1 MSFSVP
7 RLGEALLALPPVSPD
22 TPLCVAL
29 SGGIDSMVLVAALA
43 ELRAEGVV
51 GALRAHHVDHGLHPD
66 SGVWAGACESV
77 CRTLG
82 VPLQTVRVEV
92 PRERG
97 DSLEAAA
104 RSVRYE
110 ALAAGLGHDECLLT
124 AHHGDDQME
133 TVLLQLLRGSGPAG
147 LAAMPKYRPLADGW
161 LIRPLLGFTRAELEA
176 WARGRPLTWQ
186 EDPSN
191 RDPAPGRNFLRL
203 KVLPRILGRW
213 PGAAA
218 SIGRSAA
225 LCAEAHHLLEELGQ
239 DDLAAAAV
247 GDGLDAVVLATLNPA
262 RQRNLLRLWLRRQQL
277 PLPDS
282 HRLRTAVEQLL
293 PARRDAR
300 PRVDWPG
307 ASLRK
312 YRDRIHVL
320 GARQL
325 AVLERDPRPLS
336 WPEVR
341 TPLAL
346 GPGMGRLVW
355 AHDPD
360 GGVDPRW
367 LQDAGME
374 IRYRHAGEQAQP
386 AGGDQHRRLKTLFQE
401 IGIPPWW
408 RSHVPLVFAQNRLL
422 AIADRWLAPG
432 ALAAPGQAGW
442 RLRWEDAPASA
453 ARDCDSPGVLVI

>member
-7 RLGEALLALPPVSPD
+7 RLGEALLELPPVSPD

-29 SGGIDSMVLVAALA
+29 SGGIDSVVLVAALA
-43 ELRAEGVV
+43 ELRAEGAV
-51 GALRAHHVDHGLHPD
+51 GALRARHVDHGLHPD
-66 SGVWAGACESV
+66 SGLWASACESL
-77 CRTLG
+77 CQTLG
-82 VPLQTVRVEV
+82 VALETVRIEV

-104 RSVRYE
+104 RSARYG
-110 ALAAGLGHDECLLT
+110 ALAAGLGQDECLLT

-133 TVLLQLLRGSGPAG
+133 TVLLQLLRGAGPAG
-147 LAAMPKYRPLADGW
+147 LAAMPASKPLGDGW
-161 LIRPLLGFTRAELEA
+161 LIRPLLGFARVELEA
-176 WARGRPLTWQ
+176 WARGRALSWQ

-191 RDPAPGRNFLRL
+191 LDPGPGRNFLRL
-203 KVLPRILGRW
+203 KVLPRIRERW

-225 LCAEAHHLLEELGQ
+225 HCAEAHHLLEALGAE
-239 DDLAAAAV
+239 DLAAVAV
-247 GDGLDAVVLATLNPA
+247 DDGVDATAMANLDQA
-262 RQRNLLRLWLRRQQL
+262 RQRNLLRLWLRRRRL

-282 HRLRTAVEQLL
+282 RRLQTAVEQLL

-312 YRDRIHVL
+312 YRDRIYVL
-320 GARQL
+320 DARQL
-325 AVLERDPRPLS
+325 EVLERDPRPSS
-336 WPEVR
+336 WPDPA

-355 AHDPD
+355 SQAGE
-360 GGVDPRW
+360 GGVDRRW
-367 LQDAGME
+367 LREGGME
-374 IRYRHAGEQAQP
+374 VRYRHAGEQAQP
-386 AGGDQHRRLKTLFQE
+386 AGGDQHRRLKTLFQDT
-401 IGIPPWW
+401 GIPPWW
-408 RSHVPLVFAQNRLL
+408 RSHVPLVFAQNQLL

-432 ALAAPGQAGW
+432 TRAAPGQAGW
-442 RLRWEDAPASA
+442 RLRWEDAPLA
-453 ARDCDSPGVLVI
+453 AAGDCDNPGVLVI

>member
-7 RLGEALLALPPVSPD
+7 RLGEALLELPPVSPD

-29 SGGIDSMVLVAALA
+29 SGGIDSVVLLAALA
-43 ELRAEGVV
+43 ELRAEGAV

-66 SGVWAGACESV
+66 SRVWAAACESV
-77 CRTLG
+77 CQTLG
-82 VPLQTVRVEV
+82 VALQTVRVEV

-97 DSLEAAA
+97 GSMEAAA
-104 RSVRYE
+104 RSVRYQ
-110 ALAAGLGHDECLLT
+110 ALAAGLGDDECLLT

-133 TVLLQLLRGSGPAG
+133 TVLLQLLRGAGPAG
-147 LAAMPKYRPLADGW
+147 LAAMPKYRPFADGW
-161 LIRPLLGFTRAELEA
+161 LIRPLLGFTRGELQV
-176 WARGRPLTWQ
+176 WARERALTWQ

-191 RDPAPGRNFLRL
+191 RDPAPDRNFLRL
-203 KVLPRILGRW
+203 KILPRIRERW

-225 LCAEAHHLLEELGQ
+225 HCAEAQRLLEELGHE
-239 DDLAAAAV
+239 DLAEVAID
-247 GDGLDAVVLATLNPA
+247 DGLDALVLATLDQA

-282 HRLRTAVEQLL
+282 HRLQTAVEQLL

-320 GARQL
+320 DQRQL
-325 AVLERDPRPLS
+325 EVIERDPRPLS
-336 WPEVR
+336 WPEVG

-355 AHDPD
+355 KHDPG
-360 GGVDPRW
+360 GGVDKRW
-367 LQDAGME
+367 LEDAGME

-408 RSHVPLVFAQNRLL
+408 RGHVPLVFARNRLL

-432 ALAAPGQAGW
+432 ARAAPGQAGW
-442 RLRWEDAPASA
+442 RLRWDNAPTAT